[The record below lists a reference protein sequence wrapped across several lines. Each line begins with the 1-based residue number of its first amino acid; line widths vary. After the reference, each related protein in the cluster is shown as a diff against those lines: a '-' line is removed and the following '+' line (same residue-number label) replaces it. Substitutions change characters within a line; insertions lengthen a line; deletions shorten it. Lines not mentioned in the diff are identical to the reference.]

1 MFGVSRLDP
10 KSLQFS
16 FSLAQ
21 SSHRTDGNESMTTV
35 TDVGYIPQLQQQS
48 VYHLFTD
55 FFLFFIFQMIKLTN
69 IRICLLFQ

>member
-48 VYHLFTD
+48 VYHLFTE
-55 FFLFFIFQMIKLTN
+55 FF
-69 IRICLLFQ
+69 